1 MKGLVKYSLLDTPTG
16 GRPAG
21 WSAGRPVAK
30 RDIKAN
36 SVQLKLELPVRTEL
50 GKS

>member
-16 GRPAG
+16 
-21 WSAGRPVAK
+21 GRPVAK

-50 GKS
+50 GNRLNQFKNVY